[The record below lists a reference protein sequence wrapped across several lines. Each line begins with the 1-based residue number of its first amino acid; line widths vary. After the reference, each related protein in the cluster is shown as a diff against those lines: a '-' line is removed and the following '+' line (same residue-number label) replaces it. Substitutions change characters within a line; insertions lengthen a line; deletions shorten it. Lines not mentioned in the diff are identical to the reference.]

1 MKPTLQGVARRRAV
15 HFSRRASG
23 EYMRFRFCEKLIG
36 LGLLPVLA
44 VLAACGGEGAP
55 PSPPPPEVD
64 VMTIRAASVSYT
76 IELPARVQAMR
87 TAEVRAR
94 VDGIVERRLYVE
106 GSDIKAGTPMFIID
120 PREMRAAYNAAQAAL
135 ARAESVLANARQDV
149 ERRSEEQTS
158 ELP

>member
-1 MKPTLQGVARRRAV
+1 MKPTLQVVARRRAG

-55 PSPPPPEVD
+55 PSPPPPEVA

-76 IELPARVQAMR
+76 LELPARVQAMR

-94 VDGIVERRLYVE
+94 VDGIVARRPHVHGPTL
-106 GSDIKAGTPMFIID
+106 KAATPRFTLQ
-120 PREMRAAYNAAQAAL
+120 P
-135 ARAESVLANARQDV
+135 
-149 ERRSEEQTS
+149 
-158 ELP
+158 

>member
-1 MKPTLQGVARRRAV
+1 MKPTLQVVARRRAG

-55 PSPPPPEVD
+55 PSPPPPAVD

-76 IELPARVQAMR
+76 IELPARVQPMR

-94 VDGIVERRLYVE
+94 VDGIVQPIGRASCKEIVCQYV
-106 GSDIKAGTPMFIID
+106 
-120 PREMRAAYNAAQAAL
+120 
-135 ARAESVLANARQDV
+135 
-149 ERRSEEQTS
+149 
-158 ELP
+158 

>member
-1 MKPTLQGVARRRAV
+1 MKPTLQVVARRRAG

-64 VMTIRAASVSYT
+64 VMTIRAASVSST
-76 IELPARVQAMR
+76 LTLPARVQAMR
-87 TAEVRAR
+87 PAEVRAR
-94 VDGIVERRLYVE
+94 VAGIVLRPLYVH
-106 GSDIKAGTPMFIID
+106 GSDTKAGLAMFISD
-120 PREMRAAYNAAQAAL
+120 G
-135 ARAESVLANARQDV
+135 
-149 ERRSEEQTS
+149 
-158 ELP
+158 

>member
-1 MKPTLQGVARRRAV
+1 
-15 HFSRRASG
+15 
-23 EYMRFRFCEKLIG
+23 MRFRFCEKLIG

-76 IELPARVQAMR
+76 IELPARVQAKR

-94 VDGIVERRLYVE
+94 VDGIVERRLYIE
-106 GSDIKAGTPMFIID
+106 GSDLKAGTPMFIID
-120 PREMRAAYNAAQAAL
+120 PQEMRAAYNAAQAAP
-135 ARAESVLANARQDV
+135 ARAESVVANE
-149 ERRSEEQTS
+149 ERDAAPVGEATGREQRGK
-158 ELP
+158 E

>member
-1 MKPTLQGVARRRAV
+1 MKPTLQVVARRRAG

-64 VMTIRAASVSYT
+64 VLTIRAASVSYT
-76 IELPARVQAMR
+76 IELPARVPAMR
-87 TAEVRAR
+87 TAEVRSR
-94 VDGIVERRLYVE
+94 VDGIAERRLHVE
-106 GSDIKAGTPMFIID
+106 GSDNKAGTPMLMSG
-120 PREMRAAYNAAQAAL
+120 R
-135 ARAESVLANARQDV
+135 
-149 ERRSEEQTS
+149 
-158 ELP
+158 

>member
-1 MKPTLQGVARRRAV
+1 
-15 HFSRRASG
+15 
-23 EYMRFRFCEKLIG
+23 MRFRFCEKLIG

-106 GSDIKAGTPMFIID
+106 GS
-120 PREMRAAYNAAQAAL
+120 
-135 ARAESVLANARQDV
+135 
-149 ERRSEEQTS
+149 RSEEHTS
-158 ELP
+158 ELQSLMRISYAVLCLKKKKNK